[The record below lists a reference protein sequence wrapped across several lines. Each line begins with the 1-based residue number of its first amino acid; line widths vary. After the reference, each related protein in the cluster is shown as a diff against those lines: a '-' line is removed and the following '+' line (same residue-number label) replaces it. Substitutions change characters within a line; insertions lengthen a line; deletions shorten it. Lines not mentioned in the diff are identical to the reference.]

1 MTVEF
6 LSGASVLAAAA
17 IALFFLRYWRET
29 GDRLFLFF
37 AVAFAIFMVNRTLL
51 TILDDASEARPVVY
65 LARAF
70 AFVLIAAA
78 IVDKNRSPT
87 E

>member
-1 MTVEF
+1 VTVEF
-6 LSGASVLAAAA
+6 FSGASVLAAAA

-51 TILDDASEARPVVY
+51 TILDDASEARPAVY
-65 LARAF
+65 LARAL
-70 AFVLIAAA
+70 AFVLIAVA

-87 E
+87 D

>member
-1 MTVEF
+1 
-6 LSGASVLAAAA
+6 
-17 IALFFLRYWRET
+17 
-29 GDRLFLFF
+29 
-37 AVAFAIFMVNRTLL
+37 MVNRTLL
-51 TILDDASEARPVVY
+51 TILDDASEARPVMD

-78 IVDKNRSPT
+78 IVDKNRSST